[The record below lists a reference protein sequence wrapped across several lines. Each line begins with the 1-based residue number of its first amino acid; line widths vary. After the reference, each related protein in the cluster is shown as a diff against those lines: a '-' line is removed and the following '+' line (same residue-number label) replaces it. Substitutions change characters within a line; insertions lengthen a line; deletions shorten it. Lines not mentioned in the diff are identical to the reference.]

1 MPRITG
7 RDAEIQQR
15 RRERLAAEGTA
26 AAAAARK
33 RRHRRVVYGLLVA
46 VAIAAGAVGIVL
58 GAGVIVAAAVGLIAM
73 AAIAGWSG
81 RKPNQPEER
90 ASAANRYW
98 GG

>member
-1 MPRITG
+1 MPG

-15 RRERLAAEGTA
+15 RRERLAAEGA

-33 RRHRRVVYGLLVA
+33 RRGRRVVYGLLVA

-81 RKPNQPEER
+81 RKPNEPGER
-90 ASAANRYW
+90 ASGASRYW